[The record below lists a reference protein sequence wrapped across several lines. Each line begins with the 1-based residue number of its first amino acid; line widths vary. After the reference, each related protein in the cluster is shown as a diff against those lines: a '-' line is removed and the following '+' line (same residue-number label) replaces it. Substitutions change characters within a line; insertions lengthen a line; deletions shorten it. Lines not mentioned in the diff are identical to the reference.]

1 MSAWLAETQSSEVE
15 EAEKGLTMVEW
26 RQEIRQR
33 LTSLRLAPAREAAIV
48 EELAQYLEDC
58 YAEWLASGATE
69 AEAYRRTLTELQGSE
84 LLAHELRRAERQIE
98 PEPIALGTN
107 RRANMIVGLWQDLRY
122 GARTL
127 VKAPGFTLL
136 AVITLSLG
144 IGANTAIFSVVNG
157 VLLRPL
163 PHQEPDRLAML
174 WKINAKQDLYEDGTS
189 IPSFL
194 DWRAQS
200 QTFADMA
207 VFAGVNSVF
216 LTGGDEP
223 EPARIVRASANLFPL
238 LGVKPTLGRAFS
250 ADEEDRRERVVVV
263 GYGLWQRRFG
273 GAPDVIGKTL
283 EINGQT
289 SQVIGVMPEGFYF
302 PTKEA
307 QLWEPATLFGMY
319 DRLRAVRG
327 NDDWNVVGR
336 LKPGATWREAQGEM
350 TAIDR
355 RLAKA
360 YPDSDPYRMG
370 INVVPLPI
378 QVSGRNLRLALW
390 VLLGAVTF
398 VLLIACTNVA
408 NLLLAR
414 GAARARE
421 FAVRAALG
429 ANRLRLLRQMLTES
443 VMLALIAGLAGLAV
457 ATAGVRALVAF
468 APPGIPRLDE
478 IRIDSSVLLF
488 TTGLSLLAGIL
499 FGLAP
504 AWKVSHQRPNEAL
517 KDGSPW
523 ASGGLQLRQTRGL
536 LVSMECALA
545 VALLT
550 GAGLLIRSFLRL
562 QAVDPGF
569 KPEGALLAHISRPAG
584 GAKATPSAP
593 DALPLNAFQQK
604 ILDRLSSLPGVR
616 AVGTI
621 SHPYGG
627 VIRTASPERWAVEV
641 EGRSSAPGQEIPL
654 GFTNASP
661 GLFQALGVPLLKGRF
676 FSEQDLP
683 PVLPREF
690 NADVVI
696 INDTFAR
703 QVFPVEDPIGK
714 RIKVGR
720 NRGTIVGVVG
730 DIRHQGLE
738 RQPFA
743 ELFSLR
749 GLGGEWVVRVTSD
762 PLSFA
767 ATLREAVR
775 SVDKN
780 AVVTSVTTLESEMG
794 NLSAERRFQTWL
806 LALFAAAALALSATG
821 IYGLMYYAV
830 AQRTHE
836 IGIRIALGAR
846 SLDVLRLVIGQGMK
860 LAMLG
865 VAVGLIVSLWL
876 TRVLSHLL
884 FGVKATDPATF
895 IGVSFVLAGV
905 AFLACYLPARKA
917 SRIDPLIALRHE

>member
-1 MSAWLAETQSSEVE
+1 MPDW
-15 EAEKGLTMVEW
+15 KH
-26 RQEIRQR
+26 EIRQR
-33 LTSLRLAPAREAAIV
+33 LAGVKLEPAREAAII
-48 EELAQYLEDC
+48 EELALYLEDC
-58 YAEWLASGATE
+58 NAELLTDGVAP
-69 AEAYRRTLTELQGSE
+69 AEAYRQTLAELDGSE
-84 LLAHELRRAERQIE
+84 LLAHELRRAEQRITQ
-98 PEPIALGTN
+98 EPIVLGTN
-107 RRANMIVGLWQDLRY
+107 RRTNMIVGLWQDIRY

-127 VKAPGFTLL
+127 AKAPGFTLL

-163 PHQEPDRLAML
+163 PYEEPDRLAML

-200 QTFADMA
+200 QAFADMA

-223 EPARIVRASANLFPL
+223 EPARIVRSSANLFTL
-238 LGVKPTLGRAFS
+238 LGVRPALGRGFS
-250 ADEEDRRERVVVV
+250 GEEEERRERVVVV
-263 GYGLWQRRFG
+263 GYGLWQKRFG

-302 PTKEA
+302 PAKEA
-307 QLWEPATLFGMY
+307 QLWEPSTLFGMY
-319 DRLRAVRG
+319 DRLREVRG

-336 LKPGATWREAQGEM
+336 LKPGANWREAQAEM
-350 TAIDR
+350 TAIDQ

-360 YPDSDPYRMG
+360 YPNSDPYRIG

-398 VLLIACTNVA
+398 VLLIACANVA

-429 ANRLRLLRQMLTES
+429 ASRLRLLRQMLTES
-443 VMLALIAGLAGLAV
+443 VMLALVAGLAGLAV
-457 ATAGVRALVAF
+457 AVAGVRALVAL

-478 IRIDSSVLLF
+478 IRIDGAVLLY
-488 TTGLSLLAGIL
+488 TTGLSLLAGVL

-517 KDGSPW
+517 KDGGAV
-523 ASGGLQLRQTRGL
+523 ASGGLRLRQTRGL
-536 LVSMECALA
+536 LVAMECALA

-550 GAGLLIRSFLRL
+550 GAGLLVRSFLRL
-562 QAVDPGF
+562 QAVAPGF
-569 KPEGALLAHISRPAG
+569 KPEGALLARLSRAG
-584 GAKATPSAP
+584 MGSKTDPSAP
-593 DALPLNAFQQK
+593 AAVPFNVFQQQ
-604 ILDRLSSLPGVR
+604 IFERIASLPGVR

-621 SHPYGG
+621 GHPYGG
-627 VIRTASPERWAVEV
+627 VIRTASPESRAVEV
-641 EGRSSAPGQEIPL
+641 EGRPSTPGQKIPL
-654 GFTNASP
+654 GFTTASP

-696 INDTFAR
+696 INETFAR
-703 QVFPVEDPIGK
+703 QVFPDEDPIGK
-714 RIKVGR
+714 RIKIGR
-720 NRGTIVGVVG
+720 NWPAIIGVVG

-749 GLGGEWVVRVTSD
+749 GPNGEWVVRVESD
-762 PLSFA
+762 PLAFA

-775 SVDKN
+775 SVDRN
-780 AVVTSVTTLESEMG
+780 AVVTSVTSLESEMG

-806 LALFAAAALALSATG
+806 LALFAAVALALSAIG

-836 IGIRIALGAR
+836 IGVRIALGAQ
-846 SLDVLRLVIGQGMK
+846 SSDVLRLVIGQGMK
-860 LAMLG
+860 LALLG
-865 VAVGLIVSLWL
+865 AAAGLIVSLWL

-895 IGVSFVLAGV
+895 VGVSFVLAGM

-917 SRIDPLIALRHE
+917 SRIDPLTSLRHE

>member
-1 MSAWLAETQSSEVE
+1 MP
-15 EAEKGLTMVEW
+15 EW
-26 RQEIRQR
+26 KQEI
-33 LTSLRLAPAREAAIV
+33 SERLANLKLEPAREAEIV
-48 EELAQYLEDC
+48 EELSQHLDDR
-58 YAEWLASGATE
+58 YA
-69 AEAYRRTLTELQGSE
+69 E
-84 LLAHELRRAERQIE
+84 LLANGATSEDASCAALAELSDAESMAEELRRVERQM
-98 PEPIALGTN
+98 PQEPIVWGTN
-107 RRANMIVGLWQDLRY
+107 RRSNMITSLWQDLRY
-122 GARTL
+122 GVRTL
-127 VKAPGFTLL
+127 AKAPGFAMLS
-136 AVITLSLG
+136 VITLSLG

-163 PHQEPDRLAML
+163 PYQEPGRLAML
-174 WKINAKQDLYEDGTS
+174 WKDNAKQDLHEDGTS

-207 VFAGVNSVF
+207 IFAGVNSVF
-216 LTGGDEP
+216 LTGGEEP

-238 LGVKPTLGRAFS
+238 LGVKPALGRAFS
-250 ADEEDRRERVVVV
+250 TEEEERRERVVLV
-263 GYGLWQRRFG
+263 GHGLWQRRFG
-273 GAPDVIGKTL
+273 GASDVIGKTL

-289 SQVIGVMPEGFYF
+289 SQVIGVMPDGFYF

-307 QLWEPATLFGMY
+307 QLWEPMTLFGMY

-336 LKPGATWREAQGEM
+336 LKPGATFQEAQAEM
-350 TAIDR
+350 TAIDQ

-360 YPDSDPYRMG
+360 YPDGDPYRVG

-398 VLLIACTNVA
+398 VLLIACANVA

-429 ANRLRLLRQMLTES
+429 ASRLRLLRQMLTES
-443 VMLALIAGLAGLAV
+443 VMLALVAGLAGLAV
-457 ATAGVRALVAF
+457 AAAGVRGLVAL

-478 IRIDSSVLLF
+478 IRIDSAVLLF
-488 TTGLSLLAGIL
+488 TAGVSLLAGVL

-504 AWKVSHQRPNEAL
+504 AWKVSQQRPNEAL
-517 KDGSPW
+517 KDGSPG
-523 ASGGLQLRQTRGL
+523 ASGGLWLRQTRGL
-536 LVSMECALA
+536 LVVMECALA

-550 GAGLLIRSFLRL
+550 GSGLLIRSFLRL

-569 KPEGALLAHISRPAG
+569 KPEGALLARISRAG
-584 GAKATPSAP
+584 GGSKAAPSAP
-593 DALPLNAFQQK
+593 DAVPLNVFQKQ
-604 ILDRLSSLPGVR
+604 IYERLASLPGVQ

-641 EGRSSAPGQEIPL
+641 EGRSFTPGQKIPL

-661 GLFQALGVPLLKGRF
+661 GLFQAMGIPLLKGRY

-690 NADVVI
+690 TADVVI
-696 INDTFAR
+696 INETFAR
-703 QVFPVEDPIGK
+703 QVFPDEDPIGK

-720 NRGTIVGVVG
+720 NWPTIVGVVG
-730 DIRHQGLE
+730 DVRHQGLE

-749 GLGGEWVVRVTSD
+749 GLGGEWVVRVKSD
-762 PLSFA
+762 PLAFA
-767 ATLREAVR
+767 ASLREAVR

-780 AVVTSVTTLESEMG
+780 AVITSVTTLEREME

-806 LALFAAAALALSATG
+806 LALFAAVALALSATG

-846 SLDVLRLVIGQGMK
+846 GSDVLRLVIGQGMK

-865 VAVGLIVSLWL
+865 MAVGLISSMWL
-876 TRVLSHLL
+876 TRVLAHLL
-884 FGVKATDPATF
+884 FEVQETDPATF
-895 IGVSFVLAGV
+895 IGVSLVLAGV

-917 SRIDPLIALRHE
+917 ARIDPLIALRHE